1 MVIAATLEQEEF
13 DRIMHNTVDT
23 SMEVDTPRNC
33 TPGVRPGTAGK
44 PRKDPTQLSTNKHTK
59 RARDRVSKLTGN
71 DLLLFKAK
79 SRDASA
85 ISTSKRKL
93 LASDVYKAASE
104 PDRRRMV
111 EDDKRLVNY
120 RR

>member
-1 MVIAATLEQEEF
+1 MY
-13 DRIMHNTVDT
+13 NTVDT
-23 SMEVDTPRNC
+23 SMEVDTPRNY

-44 PRKDPTQLSTNKHTK
+44 PRKDPTQLSINKYTK
-59 RARDRVSKLTGN
+59 QARDRVSKLTGN
-71 DLLLFKAK
+71 NLLLFKVK

-85 ISTSKRKL
+85 ILTSKQKL

-104 PDRRRMV
+104 PDRRRMI
-111 EDDKRLVNY
+111 EDDKKLINY